1 MQNDQQLIDE
11 FRRIVLDLGLEWY
24 YETQYKGDRSAYI
37 GEVMQ
42 HYEYFLYT
50 QFGIHVI
57 FPNFRPGATDDEGD
71 PFYAKLIQCDLES
84 LTMLKLAIGA
94 NGKP

>member
-1 MQNDQQLIDE
+1 MQSDQQLIDE
-11 FRRIVLDLGLEWY
+11 FNRIVLDLGLEWY
-24 YETQYKGDRSAYI
+24 YETQYKGDRRVYFNEI
-37 GEVMQ
+37 MK

-50 QFGIHVI
+50 QFGIQVI
-57 FPNFRPGATDDEGD
+57 FPNFQPTRVDNTAD
-71 PFYAKLIQCDLES
+71 PFYAELIQCDLES